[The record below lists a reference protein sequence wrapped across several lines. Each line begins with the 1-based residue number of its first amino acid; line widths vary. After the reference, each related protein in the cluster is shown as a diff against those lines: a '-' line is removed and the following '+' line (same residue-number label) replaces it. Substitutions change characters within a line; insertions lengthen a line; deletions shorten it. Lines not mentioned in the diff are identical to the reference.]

1 MNSNRILWVIVILA
15 IMVWEG
21 VGFYWYFSSRVTTG
35 PSQSSPTTEAPIIT
49 PQSFEHTLPQSPS
62 ESMASQLFTLNYKG
76 YLKEKKSN
84 QWTLVSGE
92 NELSFTISEK
102 TDFFKMTKGIVKEP
116 IKESEIKKG
125 DYLIAVNLG
134 VWIGEV
140 NQESPQD
147 LNTLQNYPV
156 SEVWLSTAQTQ

>member
-1 MNSNRILWVIVILA
+1 MNSNRILWIIAVLA

-21 VGFYWYFSSRVTTG
+21 VGFYWYFSSRVTKG
-35 PSQSSPTTEAPIIT
+35 PSQSSPVTETSTIT
-49 PQSFEHTLPQSPS
+49 PQFFEHTLPQSS
-62 ESMASQLFTLNYKG
+62 GESMASQLFTLNYKG

-102 TDFFKMTKGIVKEP
+102 TDFFKMTKEQVKES

-125 DYLIAVNLG
+125 DYLLAVTLG
-134 VWIGEV
+134 VWLGETTEETSSISE
-140 NQESPQD
+140 NLQEQ
-147 LNTLQNYPV
+147 PV
-156 SEVWLSTAQTQ
+156 SEVWLALTQTQ